1 MEVDHNAPAVVRAE
15 TVVAEPPDAVWRL
28 ISDIDS
34 WPAWNPD
41 VRSARLEGE
50 LAPGSTFR
58 WKAGP
63 GTIVSTLR
71 SVEPEREIGW
81 SGRTMGIDALHVYRL
96 EPVGDGTRVVSEES
110 WAGLPVRLLRA
121 RMRRTLERSLRTGL
135 EHLEAAARR

>member
-1 MEVDHNAPAVVRAE
+1 VDIDHNAPAVARAE
-15 TVVAEPPDAVWRL
+15 TVVEAPPDAVWRL
-28 ISDIDS
+28 IADIDS

-63 GTIVSTLR
+63 GTIVSTLQ
-71 SVEPEREIGW
+71 SVAPEREIGW
-81 SGRTMGIDALHVYRL
+81 SGRTMGIEALHVYRL
-96 EPVGDGTRVVSEES
+96 EQVGDGTRVVSEES

-135 EHLEAAARR
+135 GHLETAARR